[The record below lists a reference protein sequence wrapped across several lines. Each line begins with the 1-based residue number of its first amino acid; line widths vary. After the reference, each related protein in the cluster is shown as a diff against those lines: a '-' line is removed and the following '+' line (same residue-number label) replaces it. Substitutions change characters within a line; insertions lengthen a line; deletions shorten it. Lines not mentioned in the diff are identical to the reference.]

1 MYVPANMQPPIA
13 APLTNG
19 ETPMSDSRILR
30 SQAYLFRMNTAA
42 DSAKAAVLG
51 SCQVPVSLTDTGT
64 AVSTTPILAWIQANP
79 GLALAIGLG
88 LLVLVSAGKG
98 RR

>member
-1 MYVPANMQPPIA
+1 MP
-13 APLTNG
+13 NG
-19 ETPMSDSRILR
+19 ETPMSDSRILA
-30 SQAYLFRMNTAA
+30 SQAYLFRVNTAA
-42 DSAKAAVLG
+42 DNAKAAVLG

-64 AVSTTPILAWIQANP
+64 TVSTSPVLAWIQANP
-79 GLALAIGLG
+79 GIALAIGLG